1 MILNSLSTPSNF
13 KSILYI
19 FGIFG
24 FIYLGGSYIPHF
36 CLFEELFNLK
46 CSFCDLTYS
55 LEQLFKGNFLDSFKI
70 NFLSYIIVF
79 FFTMTYVLKRFK
91 KLKELHF
98 IEKIFTTLCVVQ
110 FLIKNI

>member
-1 MILNSLSTPSNF
+1 MILNFLSIPLNF
-13 KSILYI
+13 KSFLYI

-55 LEQLFKGNFLDSFKI
+55 FEQLFKGNFKNSFKI
-70 NFLSYIIVF
+70 NFLSYGLIF
-79 FFTMTYVLKRFK
+79 FFMMTYVLKHFK
-91 KLKELHF
+91 RSKELNF
-98 IEKIFTTLCVVQ
+98 LEKFFTTLCVVQ
-110 FLIKNI
+110 FLINNI